1 MRVISGTA
9 RGTKLYTLEG
19 NQTRPTLDRVKESLF
34 NMINMQIKDATIL
47 DLFSGSGAIG
57 IEFISRG
64 AKKAFLCDTSKEAI
78 NIIRKNVEKTK
89 MQDKIIILQEN
100 FKSCLE
106 KQIEKFDF
114 IYIDPPYASSFAKEA
129 VEIIIKK
136 DLLKSEGSIVIETD
150 NAKQVIE
157 ELNMLNMPIEI
168 YKQKKY
174 GRVELLFI
182 RKGSD
187 NGDLYIIGNV
197 RRYIRE

>member
-1 MRVISGTA
+1 M
-9 RGTKLYTLEG
+9 
-19 NQTRPTLDRVKESLF
+19 
-34 NMINMQIKDATIL
+34 
-47 DLFSGSGAIG
+47 
-57 IEFISRG
+57 
-64 AKKAFLCDTSKEAI
+64 
-78 NIIRKNVEKTK
+78 
-89 MQDKIIILQEN
+89 

-182 RKGSD
+182 RKG
-187 NGDLYIIGNV
+187 
-197 RRYIRE
+197 

>member
-34 NMINMQIKDATIL
+34 NMINMQIKDATII

-57 IEFISRG
+57 IEIISRG

-182 RKGSD
+182 RKG
-187 NGDLYIIGNV
+187 
-197 RRYIRE
+197 